1 MGGVQSNIQVTFHRS
16 RIEIPT
22 PLMNNYAKLKFP
34 LDLKHH
40 FRSVLRLINT
50 GRLSLDAVCLFSTV
64 TVYSDL
70 WSVTCSLDLPQRQQS
85 VYKCLLA
92 LALHQPMLVSIR
104 SFYRH

>member
-22 PLMNNYAKLKFP
+22 PLVNDYAKLKFP
-34 LDLKHH
+34 LDLKQH

-50 GRLSLDAVCLFSTV
+50 GRLSLGAVCLCSTV

-70 WSVTCSLDLPQRQQS
+70 WSLTCSLDLPQGQHS

-92 LALHQPMLVSIR
+92 
-104 SFYRH
+104 